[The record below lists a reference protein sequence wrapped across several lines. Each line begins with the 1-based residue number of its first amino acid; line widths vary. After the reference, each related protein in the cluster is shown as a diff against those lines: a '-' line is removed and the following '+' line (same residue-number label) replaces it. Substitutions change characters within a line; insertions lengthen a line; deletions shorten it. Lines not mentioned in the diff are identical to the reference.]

1 MSTLLATPTTKNHA
15 PTGTPVADI
24 HYTIC
29 PVFAASNVALEL
41 GWLEE
46 EITKAGGRLNY
57 LFSQSDDRHFLPHF
71 SHEQENL
78 FRDGGNIP
86 SIWAKAD
93 RTDTALIGLT
103 WSHQGGHVVVRTDS
117 RIQRVADLKGRRIA
131 LYKSNNN
138 DKVDWWRATAHRG
151 LLLALEL
158 AGVSVAETEFVDV
171 ADREDHAWGGGARPA
186 DVWAGRS
193 EKRKLGP
200 EALALRA
207 GEADALYT
215 SEGRALSLV
224 ATGEF
229 KIIEDLGRHPDWT
242 LQVNNSPYAIT
253 VNTELTKK
261 HPEIVV
267 AYLRAAI
274 RAGRWINANREAAA
288 TILARTT
295 FYPSVETVARAIAR
309 TEFLPDLSARNLAGI
324 EITKRFLLKHGYIKR
339 DFDVQAWAAPQF
351 LAEAHRSLQA

>member
-1 MSTLLATPTTKNHA
+1 MSTVLASTPKTNAAGPAAVT
-15 PTGTPVADI
+15 DI

-57 LFSQSDDRHFLPHF
+57 LFSKADDQHFLPHF
-71 SHEQENL
+71 SHEQANL

-93 RTDTALIGLT
+93 RTDTTLIGLT
-103 WSHQGGHVVVRTDS
+103 WSHQGGHLVVRTDS

-131 LYKSNNN
+131 LYKSNN
-138 DKVDWWRATAHRG
+138 DGKVDWWRATAHRG

-158 AGVSVAETEFVDV
+158 AGLSANDAQFVDA
-171 ADREDHAWGGGARPA
+171 ADREDSAWGGGARPA
-186 DVWAGRS
+186 DVWASRS
-193 EKRKLGP
+193 EERRLGP
-200 EALALRA
+200 EAFALRA

-229 KIIEDLGRHPDWT
+229 KIIEDLGRYPDWT

-253 VNTELTKK
+253 VNTELAKK
-261 HPEIVV
+261 NPEIVV

-274 RAGRWINANREAAA
+274 RAGRWINANRDAAA

-295 FYPSVETVARAIAR
+295 FYPSVETVARAIAH
-309 TEFLPDLSARNLAGI
+309 TEFVPNLSPRNLAGI
-324 EITKRFLLKHGYIKR
+324 EITKRFLLKYGYIKR
-339 DFDVQAWAAPQF
+339 DFDVQAWAAQQF
-351 LAEAHRSLQA
+351 LAEAHRSLQG